1 MKGLDSRVLIPQII
15 PFKSSFVDADVTIIL
30 LRLEV
35 FFSLSF
41 QS

>member
-1 MKGLDSRVLIPQII
+1 MKGLDSRVPIPQTI
-15 PFKSSFVDADVTIIL
+15 PFKSSFVDADVAIIL

-35 FFSLSF
+35 FFSVSF